1 MPAQVIAMSAF
12 IVIILTGLLLAS
24 ACALLGSF
32 LVLRRMAMMA
42 DALSH
47 AILPGLVA
55 GYFLAQGPSVLA
67 GFGGALLA
75 GAVTVTLVEALRSSG
90 RVGDQAAIGIV
101 FPAMFALGVFITSRY
116 YEDVH
121 LDTDAVL
128 YGNIEFAPFDVLL
141 INGVNLGPQP
151 LWVLGALTL
160 LNLGFVTLLYKELKL
175 ATFDPDLAAV
185 MGFSPTLIHYALM
198 LMLSLTTIGAFIA
211 VGAIL
216 AVAFLIVPAATAYLL
231 TDDLKAMIGL
241 AVLVGALSAV
251 IGFFAALALDASVA
265 GAMATAAGALF
276 ALAALFS
283 PTKGLVARL
292 RQRLQQRQRMMV
304 ENLVVHLLNHE
315 QRASE
320 SAEAE
325 VAHLSSALR
334 WSPAHAQRI
343 IRTAMRAG
351 LIERRADRL
360 LLTEAGRA
368 SAQRALARASADQ
381 R

>member
-1 MPAQVIAMSAF
+1 MPAQVIAVSAF

-128 YGNIEFAPFDVLL
+128 YGNIEFAPFDMLM
-141 INGVNLGPQP
+141 ISGVNLGPQP
-151 LWVLGALTL
+151 LWMLGVLTL

-198 LMLSLTTIGAFIA
+198 LMLSLTTIGAFTA

-283 PTKGLVARL
+283 PTKGLVAAYG
-292 RQRLQQRQRMMV
+292 
-304 ENLVVHLLNHE
+304 NACSN
-315 QRASE
+315 
-320 SAEAE
+320 
-325 VAHLSSALR
+325 
-334 WSPAHAQRI
+334 
-343 IRTAMRAG
+343 
-351 LIERRADRL
+351 
-360 LLTEAGRA
+360 AGR
-368 SAQRALARASADQ
+368 
-381 R
+381 

>member
-1 MPAQVIAMSAF
+1 VI
-12 IVIILTGLLLAS
+12 
-24 ACALLGSF
+24 
-32 LVLRRMAMMA
+32 
-42 DALSH
+42 
-47 AILPGLVA
+47 
-55 GYFLAQGPSVLA
+55 
-67 GFGGALLA
+67 
-75 GAVTVTLVEALRSSG
+75 
-90 RVGDQAAIGIV
+90 
-101 FPAMFALGVFITSRY
+101 
-116 YEDVH
+116 
-121 LDTDAVL
+121 
-128 YGNIEFAPFDVLL
+128 YGNIEFALFDVLL

-151 LWVLGALTL
+151 LWMLGVLTL

-198 LMLSLTTIGAFIA
+198 LMLSLTTIGAFTA

-216 AVAFLIVPAATAYLL
+216 TVAFLIVPAATAYLL

-292 RQRLQQRQRMMV
+292 RQRLQQRRQVMV
-304 ENLVVHLLNHE
+304 ENLVIHLFNHE
-315 QRASE
+315 QRAAE
-320 SAEAE
+320 SDEAE

-334 WSPAHAQRI
+334 WSPAHAQHI
-343 IRTAMRAG
+343 IRIAMRAG
-351 LIERRADRL
+351 LIEQRADRL
-360 LLTEAGRA
+360 VLTEAGRA
-368 SAQRALARASADQ
+368 SAQRALACASAS
-381 R
+381 

>member
-1 MPAQVIAMSAF
+1 MSAF
-12 IVIILTGLLLAS
+12 AVIILTGVLLS
-24 ACALLGSF
+24 TACVLIGCF

-42 DALSH
+42 DAISH

-55 GYFLAQGPSVLA
+55 GYFLAQGPSALA
-67 GFGGALLA
+67 GFA
-75 GAVTVTLVEALRSSG
+75 GAVLAAVATVTLVEVLRNSG
-90 RVGDQAAIGIV
+90 QVSDQSAIGIV

-128 YGNIEFAPFDVLL
+128 YGNIEFAPFDAL
-141 INGVNLGPQP
+141 IVNGINLGPQS
-151 LWVLGALTL
+151 LWVLGVLTL
-160 LNLGFVTLLYKELKL
+160 LNLGFVTLFYKELKL
-175 ATFDPDLAAV
+175 ATFDPQIAAV
-185 MGFSPTLIHYALM
+185 MGFSPVLVHYALM
-198 LMLSLTTIGAFIA
+198 LMLSLTTVGAFTA

-216 AVAFLIVPAATAYLL
+216 VVAFLIVPAATAYLL

-283 PTKGLVARL
+283 PTKGLVT
-292 RQRLQQRQRMMV
+292 RLQQHQQQRRQVMV
-304 ENLVVHLLNHE
+304 ENLVIHLFNHE
-315 QRASE
+315 QRAAE
-320 SAEAE
+320 SDEAE

-334 WSPAHAQRI
+334 WSPAHAQHI
-343 IRTAMRAG
+343 IRIAMRAG
-351 LIERRADRL
+351 LIEQRADRL
-360 LLTEAGRA
+360 VLTEAGRA
-368 SAQRALARASADQ
+368 SAQRALACASAS
-381 R
+381 